1 MSETRSA
8 IDDEDGAAAPR
19 RGRRLLR
26 LGVFLAVTVVVATGI
41 TLAFDTSAITTF
53 FAVLLGLVILR
64 AGWFFLQSFATPPP
78 PPPESGT
85 LRKVKLVYRCSICG
99 AEVRM
104 TAAPSEEPE
113 APRHCMEDMDLVSPI
128 D

>member
-1 MSETRSA
+1 MSETRPDTTP
-8 IDDEDGAAAPR
+8 DDADTTPR
-19 RGRRLLR
+19 RGGRLLR
-26 LGVFLAVTVVVATGI
+26 LGVLLAVTVALATGI
-41 TLAFDTSAITTF
+41 TLAFDTSGITTF

>member
-1 MSETRSA
+1 MGETRPA
-8 IDDEDGAAAPR
+8 PDDEDTPR
-19 RGRRLLR
+19 RGGRLLR
-26 LGVFLAVTVVVATGI
+26 LGVLLAVTVALATGI
-41 TLAFDTSAITTF
+41 TLAFDTSGITTF

-113 APRHCMEDMDLVSPI
+113 APRHCMEDMDLVSPT